1 MCSYWLISSLR
12 LETNI
17 MVGTHADSLVAEA
30 VLKGITGFDL
40 DLAYAAVYKDATV
53 PPVDDDK
60 ISYEDR
66 EMGVGDVIAVVKGS
80 KDTEGVDELLQ
91 VREK

>member
-1 MCSYWLISSLR
+1 
-12 LETNI
+12 

-30 VLKGITGFDL
+30 VLKGIDGFDL

-60 ISYEDR
+60 ISF
-66 EMGVGDVIAVVKGS
+66 VAQSASFIFFSTLTFK
-80 KDTEGVDELLQ
+80 Q
-91 VREK
+91 VRGPRDGRWLRSPRRSEHCIC